1 MNKTILRGKWR
12 RLRGNF
18 KSEWG
23 RLTDNDRRLL
33 DGKLDQMVGLFQER
47 YGYTQERA
55 AQAVTRYLGS
65 YPAKRLPTPPLQMK
79 PWLGIAAVTTLLGI
93 VMVGWLLLSQLFR
106 AAADFADDNEVEAA
120 LEETLLDPEMA

>member
-12 RLRGNF
+12 RLQGNL

-23 RLTDNDRRLL
+23 RLTDNDRRIL
-33 DGKLDQMVGLFQER
+33 DGKIDQMVGLFQER

-55 AQAVTRYLGS
+55 TQAVTRYLGRYES
-65 YPAKRLPTPPLQMK
+65 KKAPVHSAFTPPAVPLAV
-79 PWLGIAAVTTLLGI
+79 AAA
-93 VMVGWLLLSQLFR
+93 LLSLVALGWFVTNQLVR

-120 LEETLLDPEMA
+120 LEEALAASAE